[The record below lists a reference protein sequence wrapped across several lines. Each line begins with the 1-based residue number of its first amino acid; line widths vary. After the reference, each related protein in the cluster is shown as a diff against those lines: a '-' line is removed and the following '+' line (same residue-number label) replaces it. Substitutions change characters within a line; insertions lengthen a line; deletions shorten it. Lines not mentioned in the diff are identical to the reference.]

1 MRLSPEM
8 IDTMAR
14 GDRLAVERRLAG
26 TGVPYTHHG
35 IDLGDGTVVHARPDD
50 PERIFDGGRVDRTSH
65 AEFAAGAPVRVVT
78 DPPARYSPDE
88 IVARAVGLLGRDGY
102 CPVVENC
109 EHFATWC
116 ATGERQ
122 SRQVD
127 LLVERAGSAA
137 SRLAAV
143 IAARA
148 AAGAAERVVVR
159 TALGTSVR
167 LGLRTLLPATLVAE
181 GAAMMAQWSAHQ
193 AGRTPEQSRAAG
205 ESAGLATSACV
216 CAAASAA
223 GGPAALV
230 TGALAGASLWLA
242 GSAFAGFAEKARRG
256 SDGTSF
262 PGTDRPDTKRR
273 LW

>member
-127 LLVERAGSAA
+127 LLVERRKCGAHLTRRASARTADGRTTLTDVALESVGALPAIWEFAYRDEKWVPVRERGDKSAA
-137 SRLAAV
+137 NTDF
-143 IAARA
+143 
-148 AAGAAERVVVR
+148 VVEQ
-159 TALGTSVR
+159 
-167 LGLRTLLPATLVAE
+167 TLLNIREAIALDELVA
-181 GAAMMAQWSAHQ
+181 M
-193 AGRTPEQSRAAG
+193 
-205 ESAGLATSACV
+205 
-216 CAAASAA
+216 
-223 GGPAALV
+223 
-230 TGALAGASLWLA
+230 
-242 GSAFAGFAEKARRG
+242 FAK
-256 SDGTSF
+256 
-262 PGTDRPDTKRR
+262 
-273 LW
+273 